1 MSISS
6 DAKRAKTQLQLLPPL
21 PLELIAL
28 CMQDGAKK
36 YGVANWR
43 QTGIQASD
51 YIGACMRHLQA
62 WANGEDLDQGPGGS
76 GNPHLAHLGACVLV
90 MLDALA
96 YGAMEDDRPYKSG
109 VN

>member
-21 PLELIAL
+21 SLELIAL
-28 CMQDGAKK
+28 CMQEGAEK

-43 QTGIQASD
+43 ETGIHASD
-51 YIGACMRHLQA
+51 YIGAAMRHLQS
-62 WANGEDLDQGPGGS
+62 WAGGEDIDPTS
-76 GNPHLAHLGACVLV
+76 GRPHLAHLGACAMV
-90 MLDALA
+90 MLDALV
-96 YGAMEDDRPYKSG
+96 YGAMEDDRPYKIG